1 MLPSGH
7 AAPVLCA
14 VSQAS
19 PQALQL
25 VVVALLTHALPHAI
39 SPAPQLQV
47 PLWHVAPDGHTVPQA
62 PQCWLSICSLTQAPL
77 QAVSPALQV
86 NVHAP
91 VAHEA
96 VALATFVVHGV
107 PQAPQFVR
115 VFTCVSQP
123 LASGAVLSQSR

>member
-7 AAPVLCA
+7 AAPVLCV
-14 VSQAS
+14 VSQTS

-25 VVVALLTHALPHAI
+25 LVVALLTHAPPHA
-39 SPAPQLQV
+39 SFPAPQL
-47 PLWHVAPDGHTVPQA
+47 QA

-123 LASGAVLSQSR
+123 LASGAVLSQSP